1 MFNGFKVLME
11 FQHFGWLKFIF
22 QHIYYFF
29 VILLVTLTI
38 VFAQK
43 AGELW
48 FNNKI
53 PWGAIF
59 IGLTWGLFHAFTQGN
74 LLVGLYGC
82 LLGFL
87 FGTVYLLEKKNIYVA
102 YWLILLMFIL

>member
-43 AGELW
+43 LENYGLIIK
-48 FNNKI
+48 FL
-53 PWGAIF
+53 WGAIF

-87 FGTVYLLEKKNIYVA
+87 FGTVYLLVKKMFML
-102 YWLILLMFIL
+102 LIG